1 MANAYLFGCG
11 DKSHKRQGSSY
22 LFAKENI
29 GCLTP
34 VISCFSTSYR
44 CILQFFSFSN
54 QSYCPGTKSLRN
66 GFSQLFQVLEIM
78 YSPNFG
84 MLSWGTNE
92 TIRFTEIIVS
102 HIKIHHLSMFIH
114 KENENIFLPH
124 EICNI
129 FPVIALQPSCY
140 VSTQFNPKQR
150 QSDIRMTDAS
160 CPVNCF
166 DHCFWMCHYT
176 DCTASRVC
184 MNGQR
189 SLHQ

>member
-1 MANAYLFGCG
+1 MNVHGPYLGVMMN
-11 DKSHKRQGSSY
+11 D
-22 LFAKENI
+22 L
-29 GCLTP
+29 L
-34 VISCFSTSYR
+34 V
-44 CILQFFSFSN
+44 
-54 QSYCPGTKSLRN
+54 SLHMI
-66 GFSQLFQVLEIM
+66 QVLI
-78 YSPNFG
+78 SLIQNLG
-84 MLSWGTNE
+84 N
-92 TIRFTEIIVS
+92 VN
-102 HIKIHHLSMFIH
+102 IKIHHLSMFIH

-150 QSDIRMTDAS
+150 QSDIRMTDTS

-166 DHCFWMCHYT
+166 DHGFWMCYYT